1 MLCSAMADHS
11 RLILLAVLA
20 SAAVA
25 SMEMLSG
32 IEEFVPDGLGSVP
45 DNSTVWCIPH
55 ELVHD
60 VELLIPQHELD
71 HRVGRHRPT
80 ERFRFALVVFDQ
92 ARDLV
97 RVEHLH
103 RRALE
108 LLDFNLLLLSHSFF
122 SLIASGES
130 WAQVIHLENSYAL
143 ASLSTSF
150 LA

>member
-60 VELLIPQHELD
+60 VVDASDYIRVDIHEFYAKKCLKVPKGHIYCD
-71 HRVGRHRPT
+71 HIYDKPLWCWLQTGTQITP
-80 ERFRFALVVFDQ
+80 
-92 ARDLV
+92 
-97 RVEHLH
+97 
-103 RRALE
+103 
-108 LLDFNLLLLSHSFF
+108 NLPRTTTQ
-122 SLIASGES
+122 
-130 WAQVIHLENSYAL
+130 AQVGSGSESGSDISGLEPVA
-143 ASLSTSF
+143 
-150 LA
+150 